1 MKGDFL
7 FLALIENQLAFRYA
21 LIENQF
27 ALALT
32 LIAYMLL

>member
-1 MKGDFL
+1 MKVDFL
-7 FLALIENQLAFRYA
+7 FLALIENQLALCYA

>member
-1 MKGDFL
+1 MKVDFL
-7 FLALIENQLAFRYA
+7 FLTLIENQIALFYA